1 MAAQPPSSTEG
12 CVCSPARIHKLKIL
26 SILFLNIFY
35 LRTLC
40 FFLVLGVLGI
50 GPFKSGYYYENFS

>member
-1 MAAQPPSSTEG
+1 M
-12 CVCSPARIHKLKIL
+12 CSPARIHKLKIL

-40 FFLVLGVLGI
+40 FFLILGVLGI
-50 GPFKSGYYYENFS
+50 ESLKVVIIMKISAECDTILLIFSY